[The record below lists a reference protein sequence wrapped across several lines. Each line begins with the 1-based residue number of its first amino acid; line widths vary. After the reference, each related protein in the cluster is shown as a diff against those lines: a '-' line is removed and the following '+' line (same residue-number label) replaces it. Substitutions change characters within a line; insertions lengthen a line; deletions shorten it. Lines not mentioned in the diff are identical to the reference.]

1 MWQLAL
7 ITNLVIALAYAGVS
21 HHIGSHLT
29 RTHQWRANLLAT
41 TVAVFFASCS
51 INHAAHSVRLLTQ
64 PEWRAIWS
72 WHMVAVDAITALF
85 GVWYFYERFRQPEMS
100 RGAALFED
108 SSVRRRDAMEIHDNV
123 AQGLI
128 AARYALDRGD
138 ARAADKAITSAMASA
153 RHIIT
158 ELLPPGARP
167 DLREPAP

>member
-64 PEWRAIWS
+64 PEWRGIWS
-72 WHMVAVDAITALF
+72 WLMVAVDAITALF

-100 RGAALFED
+100 RGGPRSAAYTAAGPTLLTCRPI
-108 SSVRRRDAMEIHDNV
+108 SRSLRARRRSSSPQA
-123 AQGLI
+123 
-128 AARYALDRGD
+128 
-138 ARAADKAITSAMASA
+138 
-153 RHIIT
+153 
-158 ELLPPGARP
+158 
-167 DLREPAP
+167 